1 MNRYDHQIKQ
11 MLSDMLSIGLH
22 PKYRKALEDSSPVE
36 RSVNALRTKLTD
48 MRKAERQ
55 SANVSPHTF
64 INNEKMLIRHR
75 FQRLVRRKKT
85 EFIIEVGGPITP
97 KVVRENKTTLRV
109 TLGCMWDR
117 TIFEPFYKY
126 DSENENRPQT
136 VILSARERRT
146 NVPHILVHNAKVYNF
161 QTHKIED
168 VFIGQTTLGKK
179 KFSILRTA
187 SGAVTMAI
195 KLAEMEITKKLKIED
210 GETQ

>member
-22 PKYRKALEDSSPVE
+22 PKYRKALEDFSPVE

-55 SANVSPHTF
+55 SGNVSPHTF
-64 INNEKMLIRHR
+64 SNNERALIRQR
-75 FQRLVRRKKT
+75 FQRLIRSKKT
-85 EFIIEVGGPITP
+85 AILIEVGGPITP
-97 KVVRENKTTLRV
+97 KVVRESKSTLKI
-109 TLGCMWDR
+109 TLGCMWNH
-117 TIFEPFYKY
+117 TVFEPFYRHD
-126 DSENENRPQT
+126 DSEGNRPT
-136 VILSARERRT
+136 VILAARERRT
-146 NVPHILVHNAKVYNF
+146 NVPHIVVHSAKIYNF
-161 QTHKIED
+161 QKRKIED

-187 SGAVTMAI
+187 SGAVNMAI